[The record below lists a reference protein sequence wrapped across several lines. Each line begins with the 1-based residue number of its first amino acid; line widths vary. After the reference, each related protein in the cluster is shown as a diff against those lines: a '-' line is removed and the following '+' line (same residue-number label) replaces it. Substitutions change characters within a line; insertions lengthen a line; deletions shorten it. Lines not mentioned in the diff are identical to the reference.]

1 MRATSRRYPPP
12 PWSGRKKGNDRPVA
26 RIWRSGSVRA
36 LGGEEGRPFYE
47 VERAGELLEAEPR
60 GLVDVGVTGQ
70 HIAEPGRGRRL
81 LVGGGAAGCLSLSLN
96 SADGRW
102 RCGSGASTNLGGGD
116 RADTWV
122 SKGGGLCAGSCGVAA
137 GAQATG
143 MCRSTTPSTA
153 AWASPPGSSAESAS
167 SRSEAAVL
175 ARRGASV
182 AAGWSA
188 GWTWHG
194 AARVGNASLPLRVP
208 ARCRSLLWMRLLR

>member
-1 MRATSRRYPPP
+1 MRRGAEAGG
-12 PWSGRKKGNDRPVA
+12 WA
-26 RIWRSGSVRA
+26 RVR
-36 LGGEEGRPFYE
+36 GG
-47 VERAGELLEAEPR
+47 RAGAAGRSWLLSWGQAVPLRWWLSRPDGPGWDGTIPR
-60 GLVDVGVTGQ
+60 LAAGVTPAAGTG
-70 HIAEPGRGRRL
+70 IAAPRRRL